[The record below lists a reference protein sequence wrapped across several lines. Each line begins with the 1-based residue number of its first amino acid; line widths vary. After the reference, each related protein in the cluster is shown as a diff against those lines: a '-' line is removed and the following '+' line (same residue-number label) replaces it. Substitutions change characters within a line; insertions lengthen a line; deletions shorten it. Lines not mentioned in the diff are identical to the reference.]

1 MHGVIPREQLKP
13 EAQIFLFFILLPLL
27 SKCLL
32 TVFARDLEKLF
43 TYCYFLLICLR
54 AEQDTAS
61 EALSSE
67 KVEVSFTIKTRE
79 KSPTMV
85 AHSGSTTLKKLP
97 EINSLQ
103 FI

>member
-1 MHGVIPREQLKP
+1 MEGDHSLKTDFDKENPCSALPWYIVFFRQIKAHILPVVYVQLCFDLSV
-13 EAQIFLFFILLPLL
+13 AQL
-27 SKCLL
+27 SW
-32 TVFARDLEKLF
+32 A
-43 TYCYFLLICLR
+43 
-54 AEQDTAS
+54 QDKAS